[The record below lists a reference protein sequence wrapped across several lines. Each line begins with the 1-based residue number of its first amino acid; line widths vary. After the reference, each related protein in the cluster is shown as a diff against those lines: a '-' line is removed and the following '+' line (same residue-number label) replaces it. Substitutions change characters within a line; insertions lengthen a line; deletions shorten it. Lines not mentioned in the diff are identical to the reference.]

1 MQVNI
6 TLNLNLMKRTFIKL
20 IIPAITL
27 LIVIS
32 CSTVMI
38 TGRKQFLLFS
48 QGEITSLSDA
58 SYKEISATSK
68 VSANKTYVNMVSK
81 VGLNLTKAVENYVKK
96 NSLTGALEGINWKF
110 DVFENEQINAFCLPN
125 GNIVFYSGIM
135 KYANTPD
142 FIAVVM
148 GHEIAHTLAKH
159 GNERM
164 SQEAVTGAVGQALAN
179 MIGTQSEKNKALFE
193 VAFGLG
199 SNLGVLLPYSR
210 KHEYEA
216 DKLGLIIMA
225 MAGYN
230 INAAPEFWQKMAS
243 TGSNIEFLSTH
254 PSDENRIAQIKK
266 ALPEAAK
273 YAAAK

>member
-96 NSLTGALEGINWKF
+96 NSLTGALDGINWKF

>member
-1 MQVNI
+1 
-6 TLNLNLMKRTFIKL
+6 MKRTFIKL

-96 NSLTGALEGINWKF
+96 NSLTGALDGINWKF